1 MTNEASL
8 EIESALRQFTGSEH
22 YYRTNGNLVVTDGV
36 KFLADE
42 AKCFWLLDLYAS
54 HLIGVHG
61 EQESF
66 TVLKLTRVG
75 VGASVVIEDGNGNQ
89 LARQLVEYTDF
100 PLASITL
107 YGVWDGSMW
116 IVMLTSEY

>member
-1 MTNEASL
+1 MTNDAFTEL
-8 EIESALRQFTGSEH
+8 ETALRQFTGSEH

-75 VGASVVIEDGNGNQ
+75 VGARVVIEDGNGNQ
-89 LARQLVEYTDF
+89 LALQQVEYTDF

>member
-1 MTNEASL
+1 MTNEASP

-22 YYRTNGNLVVTDGV
+22 HYRTNGNLVVTDGV

-42 AKCFWLLDLYAS
+42 AKCYWLLDLYAS
-54 HLIGVHG
+54 HLIGVYG

-66 TVLKLTRVG
+66 TVLKLTRAG
-75 VGASVVIEDGNGNQ
+75 VGARVVIEDGNGNQ
-89 LARQLVEYTDF
+89 LVHQLVEYTDF
-100 PLASITL
+100 PLSSITL

>member
-1 MTNEASL
+1 MTNETSL

-54 HLIGVHG
+54 HLTGVHG

-66 TVLKLTRVG
+66 TVLKLTRAG
-75 VGASVVIEDGNGNQ
+75 VGARVVIEDGNGNQ

>member
-1 MTNEASL
+1 MTNETSL
-8 EIESALRQFTGSEH
+8 KIESALRQFTGTEH

-42 AKCFWLLDLYAS
+42 AKSYWLLDLYAS
-54 HLIGVHG
+54 HLIGVRG
-61 EQESF
+61 EQEGF
-66 TVLKLTRVG
+66 TVLKMTRVG
-75 VGASVVIEDGNGNQ
+75 AGASIVIEDGNGNQ
-89 LARQLVEYTDF
+89 LARQLVEYTNF

-107 YGVWDGSMW
+107 YGVWDGSLW

>member
-1 MTNEASL
+1 MTNKASPA
-8 EIESALRQFTGSEH
+8 IESALRQFTGTEH

-42 AKCFWLLDLYAS
+42 GKCYWLLDLYAS

-66 TVLKLTRVG
+66 TVLKLTL
-75 VGASVVIEDGNGNQ
+75 VGAGAKVVIEDGNGNQ
-89 LARQLVEYTDF
+89 LAQQHVEYTDF